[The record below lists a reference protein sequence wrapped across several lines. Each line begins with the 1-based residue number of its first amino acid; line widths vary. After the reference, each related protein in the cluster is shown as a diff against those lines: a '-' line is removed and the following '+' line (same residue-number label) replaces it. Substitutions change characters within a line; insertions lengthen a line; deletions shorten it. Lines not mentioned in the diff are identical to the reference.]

1 MNSRIGDLWKK
12 RSLIINFAVS
22 DLKIKY
28 KNSVLGFFWTFLEP
42 LLLLTVL
49 YFVFTNI
56 FQSDIEHYPLFILL
70 GLILYGMLQ
79 KGTDI
84 GLNSLASKSGLLTQ
98 VYFPREIPAISATIT
113 ASLMLMFE
121 LIVFGIFMAIFQ
133 LMPSPTILLLP
144 LILLL
149 EFFLILG
156 LSFPLSVLNVRYN
169 DVQFIWRVVL
179 QAGFFLTPIFYKLEI
194 LPETLQN
201 ILKYS
206 PMVQILEMA
215 RSVTIYNTLPT
226 IESIQIALG
235 TTAIIF
241 FVGYAIFYKLKKR
254 IIEVL

>member
-1 MNSRIGDLWKK
+1 MNSRFNDLWEN
-12 RSLIINFAVS
+12 RALIINFAVT

-49 YFVFTNI
+49 YLVFTNI

-79 KGTDI
+79 KGTDL
-84 GLNSLASKSGLLTQ
+84 GLNSLSSKSGLLTQ
-98 VYFPREIPAISATIT
+98 IYFPREIPAISATIT
-113 ASLMLMFE
+113 ASLMLIFE
-121 LIVFGIFMAIFQ
+121 LIVFAIFMVIFQ
-133 LMPSPTILLLP
+133 IMPSLTILLLP

-215 RSVTIYNTLPT
+215 RSVTIYNSLPT
-226 IESIQIALG
+226 IESVQIALG
-235 TTAIIF
+235 TTAIVF
-241 FVGYAIFYKLKKR
+241 FVGYAIFYKLKKKV
-254 IIEVL
+254 IEVL

>member
-1 MNSRIGDLWKK
+1 MNSRFDDLWQK
-12 RSLIINFAVS
+12 RFLIINFAVS

-28 KNSVLGFFWTFLEP
+28 KNSVLGFLWTFLEP

-49 YFVFTNI
+49 YLVFTNI
-56 FQSDIEHYPLFILL
+56 FQSDIEHFPLYILL

-79 KGTDI
+79 KGTDL
-84 GLNSLASKSGLLTQ
+84 GLNSLSSRSGVLKQ

-113 ASLMLMFE
+113 AALMLIFE
-121 LIVFGIFMAIFQ
+121 LVVFGIFMVAFQ
-133 LMPSPTILLLP
+133 LMPSPIILLLP

-156 LSFPLSVLNVRYN
+156 LSFPLSVLSAKYN

-179 QAGFFLTPIFYKLEI
+179 QAGFFLTPIFYNLEI

-206 PMVQILEMA
+206 PIVQILEMA
-215 RSVTIYNTLPT
+215 RAVTIYNSLPT
-226 IESIQIALG
+226 LESIQIG
-235 TTAIIF
+235 VGSTAIIF
-241 FVGYAIFYKLKKR
+241 LIGYAVFYKLKKR
-254 IIEVL
+254 VIEVL